1 LLNILSKIFF
11 MFERPHLQQLIN
23 TIQEPRKFIQVILG
37 PRQVG
42 KTTLVSQL
50 VHKYPY
56 ESVLISADA
65 VGSSN
70 TFWLEQQWETA
81 RIKLKQSGAKEFL
94 LVIDEI
100 QKIDQWSETVKSL
113 WDADTKNNIPLK
125 VIVLGSS
132 RLLIQ
137 NGLTESLAGRFETTF
152 MSHWSFS
159 EMQEAF
165 GWNENQYVWFG
176 GYPGSATLIS
186 DEQRWKHYVRES
198 LVETSI
204 SKDILMLTRVDK
216 PALMKRLFELSCHY
230 SGQIL
235 SFNKML
241 GQLKDAGNTTTLS
254 HYLSLLSTAGLVA
267 GIEKYS
273 NNIIRKKSSSPKF
286 QVYNT
291 ALISAQSDYSFDEA
305 IGNPA
310 IWGRL
315 VESAIGAHLLNYSIS
330 RDFTL
335 SYWRDGDEEVDF
347 VIEQKQLIG
356 IEVKSGASQKTS
368 GMASF
373 KKKFNPDKILLVGN
387 SGLSWQEFLKIKP
400 LDLFEL

>member
-1 LLNILSKIFF
+1 MLNILSKIFF
-11 MFERPHLQQLIN
+11 MFERPHLQRLIK
-23 TIQEPRKFIQVILG
+23 IIKEPRKFIQVILG

-42 KTTLVSQL
+42 KTTLVNQL
-50 VHKYPY
+50 IQKYTF
-56 ESVLISADA
+56 ESLVVSADA
-65 VGSSN
+65 IGSSN
-70 TFWLEQQWETA
+70 IFWLEQQWEVA

-94 LVIDEI
+94 LVVDEI
-100 QKIDQWSETVKSL
+100 QKIDNWSETVKSL
-113 WDADTKNNIPLK
+113 WDADTKNNTPLK

-137 NGLTESLAGRFETTF
+137 KGLSESLAGRFETTF

-159 EMQEAF
+159 EMHDAF

-198 LVETSI
+198 LIETSI

-235 SFNKML
+235 SFNKIL

-305 IGNPA
+305 LGNPA

-315 VESAIGAHLLNYSIS
+315 VESAIGAHLLNHAITG
-330 RDFTL
+330 DFTL
-335 SYWRDGDEEVDF
+335 SYWREGDEEVDF
-347 VIEQKQLIG
+347 VMEQKHLIG
-356 IEVKSGASQKTS
+356 IEVKSGAAQKTS

-373 KKKFNPDKILLVGN
+373 KKKFNPDKVLLVGN
-387 SGLSWQEFLKIKP
+387 TGLSWQEFLKMKP
-400 LDLFEL
+400 KDLFD

>member
-1 LLNILSKIFF
+1 
-11 MFERPHLQQLIN
+11 MFERLHLQQVVKR
-23 TIQEPRKFIQVILG
+23 IQEPRKFIQVILG

-42 KTTLVSQL
+42 KTTLVNQL
-50 VHKYPY
+50 VQKYAS
-56 ESVLISADA
+56 ESLVVSADA
-65 VGSSN
+65 VGASN
-70 TFWLEQQWETA
+70 SLWLEQQWETS

-94 LVIDEI
+94 LVVDEI
-100 QKIDQWSETVKSL
+100 QKINNWSETVKLL
-113 WDADTKNNIPLK
+113 WDTDTKNNVSLK
-125 VIVLGSS
+125 VVVLGSS

-137 NGLTESLAGRFETTF
+137 QGLTESLAGRFETTF
-152 MSHWSFS
+152 MSHWSYS
-159 EMQEAF
+159 EMHEAF
-165 GWNENQYVWFG
+165 DWNENQFVWFG
-176 GYPGSATLIS
+176 GYPGAATLIS
-186 DEQRWKHYVRES
+186 DEQRWKNYVKDS
-198 LVETSI
+198 LIETSI

-273 NNIIRKKSSSPKF
+273 NNVIRKKSSSPKF

-291 ALISAQSDYSFDEA
+291 ALISAQSNYSFTEA

-315 VESAIGAHLLNYSIS
+315 VESAVGAHLLNHAVSG
-330 RDFTL
+330 DFAL
-335 SYWRDGDEEVDF
+335 SYWREGDEEVDF
-347 VIEQKQLIG
+347 VMEQKQLIG
-356 IEVKSGASQKTS
+356 IEVKSGSVQKTS

-373 KKKFNPDKILLVGN
+373 KKKFNPDKVLLVGN
-387 SGLSWQEFLKIKP
+387 SALSWQDLLKMNP
-400 LDLFEL
+400 SALFE

>member
-1 LLNILSKIFF
+1 
-11 MFERPHLQQLIN
+11 MFERPHLQRLIK
-23 TIQEPRKFIQVILG
+23 IIKEPRKFIQVILG

-42 KTTLVSQL
+42 KTTLVNQL
-50 VHKYPY
+50 IQKYTF
-56 ESVLISADA
+56 ESLVVSADSI
-65 VGSSN
+65 GSSN
-70 TFWLEQQWETA
+70 IFWLEQQWEVA

-94 LVIDEI
+94 LVVDEI
-100 QKIDQWSETVKSL
+100 QKIDNWSETVKSL
-113 WDADTKNNIPLK
+113 WDADTKNNTPLK

-137 NGLTESLAGRFETTF
+137 KGLSESLAGRFETTF

-159 EMQEAF
+159 EMHDAF

-198 LVETSI
+198 LIETSI

-235 SFNKML
+235 SFNKIL

-305 IGNPA
+305 LGNPA

-315 VESAIGAHLLNYSIS
+315 VESAIGAHLLNHAITG
-330 RDFTL
+330 DFTL
-335 SYWRDGDEEVDF
+335 SYWREGDEEVDF
-347 VIEQKQLIG
+347 VMEQKHLIG
-356 IEVKSGASQKTS
+356 IEVKSGAAQKTS

-373 KKKFNPDKILLVGN
+373 KKKFNPDKVLLVGN
-387 SGLSWQEFLKIKP
+387 TGLSWQEFLKMKP
-400 LDLFEL
+400 KDLFD

>member
-1 LLNILSKIFF
+1 MLNILSKLIF
-11 MFERPHLQQLIN
+11 MFERPHLQLVIN
-23 TIQEPRKFIQVILG
+23 RIQEPRKFIQVILG

-42 KTTLVSQL
+42 KTTLVNQL
-50 VHKYPY
+50 VQKYPF
-56 ESVLISADA
+56 ESMVVSADA
-65 VGSSN
+65 IGSSN
-70 TFWLEQQWETA
+70 SFWLEQQWETA

-94 LVIDEI
+94 LVVDEI
-100 QKIDQWSETVKSL
+100 QKIDIWSEMVKSL

-137 NGLTESLAGRFETTF
+137 KGLTESLAGRFETTF

-159 EMQEAF
+159 EMRDAF

-176 GYPGSATLIS
+176 GYPGSASLIS
-186 DEQRWKHYVRES
+186 DEQRWKHYVRDS
-198 LVETSI
+198 LIETSI
-204 SKDILMLTRVDK
+204 SKDILLLTRVDK

-254 HYLSLLSTAGLVA
+254 HYLNLLSTAGLVA

-291 ALISAQSDYSFDEA
+291 ALISAQINYSFDEA
-305 IGNPA
+305 QGNPA

-315 VESAIGAHLLNYSIS
+315 VESAIGAHLLNHSITGEFS
-330 RDFTL
+330 L
-335 SYWRDGDEEVDF
+335 SYWREGDEEVDF
-347 VIEQKQLIG
+347 VMEQKQLIG
-356 IEVKSGASQKTS
+356 IEVKTGSAEKTS
-368 GMASF
+368 GMAAF
-373 KKKFNPDKILLVGN
+373 KKKFNPCKVLLVGN
-387 SGLSWQEFLKIKP
+387 SGLSWQEFLKMKP
-400 LDLFEL
+400 MDLFE

>member
-1 LLNILSKIFF
+1 
-11 MFERPHLQQLIN
+11 MFERPHLQQVTKRIL
-23 TIQEPRKFIQVILG
+23 EPRKFIQVILG

-50 VHKYPY
+50 VQKYKS
-56 ESVLISADA
+56 ETLVVSADA
-65 VGSSN
+65 LGASN
-70 TFWLEQQWETA
+70 TYWLEQQWETA
-81 RIKLKQSGAKEFL
+81 RIKLKQSGAEEFL
-94 LVIDEI
+94 LVVDEI
-100 QKIDQWSETVKSL
+100 QKIDNWSETVKLL
-113 WDADTKNNIPLK
+113 WDTDTKNNVQLK
-125 VIVLGSS
+125 LIILGSS

-137 NGLTESLAGRFETTF
+137 QGLTESLAGRFETTF

-159 EMQEAF
+159 EMHEAF
-165 GWNENQYVWFG
+165 GWSENQYVWFG
-176 GYPGSATLIS
+176 GYPGAASLIS
-186 DEQRWKHYVRES
+186 DEQRWKHYVKES
-198 LVETSI
+198 LIESSI

-291 ALISAQSDYSFDEA
+291 ALISAQSNDSFEEA
-305 IGNPA
+305 TANPA

-315 VESAIGAHLLNYSIS
+315 VESAVGAHLLNHAITG
-330 RDFTL
+330 DFSL
-335 SYWRDGDEEVDF
+335 SYWREGDEEVDF
-347 VIEQKQLIG
+347 VMEQKQLIG
-356 IEVKSGASQKTS
+356 IEVKSGAVQKTS
-368 GMASF
+368 GMAAF
-373 KKKFNPDKILLVGN
+373 KKKFNPDKILLIGN
-387 SGLSWQEFLKIKP
+387 TGFTWQEFLKTKP
-400 LDLFEL
+400 SDLFG